1 MHSICI
7 IEKSSVFYYCYFL
20 KRLFETT
27 KNCLRVQALQMDLPT
42 MIEPQVTIVVV
53 PRERFSL
60 TCESLESIY
69 EHTKI
74 PFNLVYVD
82 GSSPT
87 KIRRYLEA
95 KSREKGFQLIRTD
108 YYLSPN
114 HARNLGLAQVKTKY
128 VVFMDNDVV
137 VAPYWLK
144 NLVQCA
150 EETGAAVVSPLVCQ
164 GQSLHAEVHCAG
176 GESAV
181 LLENKD
187 GRVRRRLHEKIYQ
200 QGRKV
205 DKLRDSLARQETGLA
220 EFHCMIVRSQIF
232 ESIGSFDEALMN
244 TREHVDFCIAVAE
257 AGGTV
262 YFEPSSVVTYVT
274 GLPLQLTDIPFYML
288 RWSDAW
294 GLTSLDRLR
303 EKWNLTE
310 DDYYKHSYNAWREYL
325 VGRRKI
331 FIIRPML
338 AKYVFGRTGGRLEK
352 TLVRMEKAL
361 NRYLT
366 TRYAQKHPE
375 IIPQQLSVPV
385 QKSPATVG

>member
-1 MHSICI
+1 M
-7 IEKSSVFYYCYFL
+7 
-20 KRLFETT
+20 
-27 KNCLRVQALQMDLPT
+27 A
-42 MIEPQVTIVVV
+42 EPQVTIVVV

-60 TCESLESIY
+60 TRESLESIY
-69 EHTKI
+69 ENTKI
-74 PFNLVYVD
+74 PFKLVYVD
-82 GSSPT
+82 GGSPA
-87 KIRRYLEA
+87 KIQRYLEA
-95 KSREKGFQLIRTD
+95 KSRDKGFQLIRTD

-114 HARNLGLAQVKTKY
+114 HARNLGLAQVSTKY

-137 VAPYWLK
+137 VAPNWLSH
-144 NLVQCA
+144 LVQCA
-150 EETGAAVVSPLVCQ
+150 EETGATVVSPLVCQ

-187 GRVRRRLHEKIYQ
+187 GGVRRRLHEKIYQ

-205 DKLRDSLARQETGLA
+205 EKLRDSLVRQQTGLA
-220 EFHCMIVRSQIF
+220 EFHCMIVRSQFF
-232 ESIGSFDEALMN
+232 ESFGAFDEALMN
-244 TREHVDFCIAVAE
+244 TREHVDFCITVAE

-262 YFEPSSVVTYVT
+262 YLEPSSVVTYIT
-274 GLPLQLTDIPFYML
+274 GLPLQLTDIPFYMV

-303 EKWNLTE
+303 EKWDLTE
-310 DDYYKHSYNAWREYL
+310 DDYYKHSYKAWSEYL
-325 VGRRKI
+325 VGRRRV

-366 TRYAQKHPE
+366 NRYAQKHPE
-375 IIPQQLSVPV
+375 IMPVPSSMPV
-385 QKSPATVG
+385 QKSPVTAGS